1 MALHNKWK
9 MSLKKKHS
17 KKSLIRF
24 FTFKL
29 KPKKRKIGILN
40 GKANIEFVGRHNTS
54 EEEFF
59 GTEKY

>member
-1 MALHNKWK
+1 

-17 KKSLIRF
+17 KKSLMRII
-24 FTFKL
+24 TFKP

-40 GKANIEFVGRHNTS
+40 GKPDIGFIGGHNTS

>member
-1 MALHNKWK
+1 
-9 MSLKKKHS
+9 MSLKKKQS
-17 KKSLIRF
+17 KKRVIRVV
-24 FTFKL
+24 TFKP

-40 GKANIEFVGRHNTS
+40 GKANIEFIGRHNTS